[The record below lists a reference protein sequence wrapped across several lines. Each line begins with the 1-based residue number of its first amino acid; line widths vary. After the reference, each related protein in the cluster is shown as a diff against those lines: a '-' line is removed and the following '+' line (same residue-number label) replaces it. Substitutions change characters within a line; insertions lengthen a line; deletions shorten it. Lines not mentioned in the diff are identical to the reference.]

1 MFLVKLGAERA
12 QMLKAKT
19 HNLKDTYKLKATL
32 CLFGNFLL
40 LSNIGRNFKAF
51 FSSLILWY

>member
-51 FSSLILWY
+51 FLL